1 MSKQKRGQTEQTE
14 QAEQTEHTEQ
24 TEQTERP
31 EQNAAGQQPLEQ
43 AEQPAQEA
51 EQEAAEQPDP
61 LAESQAQYQQLNDK
75 YLRTLAEYDN
85 YRKRSQK
92 EREGVFGDA
101 QAMTAGLLL
110 PVLDNLDLAL
120 QQPCADEEYKKGV
133 ELIVKQFRDILEK
146 MGVTEIPAQGQ
157 PFDPRYHDAVMHV
170 EQEDL
175 PENTVSQ
182 VLRKGYQL
190 GDRVIRCA
198 MVQVAN

>member
-1 MSKQKRGQTEQTE
+1 MSKQKRRQTEQTE
-14 QAEQTEHTEQ
+14 
-24 TEQTERP
+24 P
-31 EQNAAGQQPLEQ
+31 IEQNQTPDGGETLDQ
-43 AEQPAQEA
+43 AEQPVQETP
-51 EQEAAEQPDP
+51 EQEEPAERPDP

-133 ELIVKQFRDILEK
+133 ELIAKQFREILEK

-170 EQEDL
+170 EQEEL

>member
-1 MSKQKRGQTEQTE
+1 MSKQKRRQTEQTE
-14 QAEQTEHTEQ
+14 
-24 TEQTERP
+24 P
-31 EQNAAGQQPLEQ
+31 IEQNQTPDGGETLDQ
-43 AEQPAQEA
+43 AEQPVQETP
-51 EQEAAEQPDP
+51 EQEEPAERPDP

-133 ELIVKQFRDILEK
+133 ELIAKQFREILEK

-170 EQEDL
+170 EQEEL
-175 PENTVSQ
+175 PENPVSQ

>member
-51 EQEAAEQPDP
+51 GQEAAEQPDP

-133 ELIVKQFRDILEK
+133 ELIVKQFREILEK
-146 MGVTEIPAQGQ
+146 MGVKEIPAQGQ

>member
-1 MSKQKRGQTEQTE
+1 MSKQTRAKD
-14 QAEQTEHTEQ
+14 
-24 TEQTERP
+24 P
-31 EQNAAGQQPLEQ
+31 EQVETQQPEQ
-43 AEQPAQEA
+43 PLDQPEEMDQPEQVQQPEPEEQPA
-51 EQEAAEQPDP
+51 PDP

-75 YLRTLAEYDN
+75 YLRVLAEYDN

-92 EREGVFGDA
+92 ERDGIFGDA

-120 QQPCADEEYKKGV
+120 QQPCTDEEYKKGV
-133 ELIVKQFRDILEK
+133 ELIAKQFREILEK

-157 PFDPRYHDAVMHV
+157 PFDPRYHDAVMHI
-170 EQEDL
+170 EQQDL
-175 PENTVSQ
+175 PENTVAQ

>member
-1 MSKQKRGQTEQTE
+1 MSKQKRRQTEQTE
-14 QAEQTEHTEQ
+14 
-24 TEQTERP
+24 P
-31 EQNAAGQQPLEQ
+31 IEQNQTPDGGETLEQ
-43 AEQPAQEA
+43 AEQPVQEA
-51 EQEAAEQPDP
+51 PEQEEPAERPDP

-92 EREGVFGDA
+92 EMEGVFGDA

-120 QQPCADEEYKKGV
+120 QQTCADEEYKKGV
-133 ELIVKQFRDILEK
+133 ELIAKQFREILEK

-170 EQEDL
+170 EQEEL

>member
-1 MSKQKRGQTEQTE
+1 MSKQKRRQTEQTE
-14 QAEQTEHTEQ
+14 
-24 TEQTERP
+24 P
-31 EQNAAGQQPLEQ
+31 IEQNQTPDGGETLDQ
-43 AEQPAQEA
+43 AEQPVQEA
-51 EQEAAEQPDP
+51 PEQEEPAERPDP

-75 YLRTLAEYDN
+75 SLRTLAEYDN

-133 ELIVKQFRDILEK
+133 ELIAKQFREILEK

-170 EQEDL
+170 EQEEL

>member
-1 MSKQKRGQTEQTE
+1 MSKQKRRQTEQTE
-14 QAEQTEHTEQ
+14 
-24 TEQTERP
+24 P
-31 EQNAAGQQPLEQ
+31 IEQNQTPDGGETLDQ
-43 AEQPAQEA
+43 AEQPVQEA
-51 EQEAAEQPDP
+51 PEQEEPAERPDP

-133 ELIVKQFRDILEK
+133 ELIAKQFREILEK

-170 EQEDL
+170 EQEEL

-190 GDRVIRCA
+190 GDRVMRCA

>member
-101 QAMTAGLLL
+101 QALTAGQLL

>member
-24 TEQTERP
+24 TEQTKRP

-101 QAMTAGLLL
+101 QALTAGLLL

-157 PFDPRYHDAVMHV
+157 PFGPRYHDAVMHV

>member
-1 MSKQKRGQTEQTE
+1 MSKQKRRQTEQTE
-14 QAEQTEHTEQ
+14 
-24 TEQTERP
+24 P
-31 EQNAAGQQPLEQ
+31 IEQNQTPDGGETLDQ
-43 AEQPAQEA
+43 AEQPVQEA
-51 EQEAAEQPDP
+51 PEQEEPAERPDP

-133 ELIVKQFRDILEK
+133 ELIAKQFREILEK

-170 EQEDL
+170 EQEEL

>member
-92 EREGVFGDA
+92 ERESVFGDA
-101 QAMTAGLLL
+101 QALTAGQLL

-133 ELIVKQFRDILEK
+133 ELIVKQFREILEK
-146 MGVTEIPAQGQ
+146 MGVKEIPAQGQ

>member
-1 MSKQKRGQTEQTE
+1 MSKQKRRQTEQTE
-14 QAEQTEHTEQ
+14 
-24 TEQTERP
+24 P
-31 EQNAAGQQPLEQ
+31 IEQNQTPDGGETLDQ
-43 AEQPAQEA
+43 AEQPVQEA
-51 EQEAAEQPDP
+51 PEQEEPAERPDP

-110 PVLDNLDLAL
+110 PVVDNLDLAL

-133 ELIVKQFRDILEK
+133 ELIAKQFREILEK

-170 EQEDL
+170 EQEEL

>member
-1 MSKQKRGQTEQTE
+1 MSKQKRRQTEQTE
-14 QAEQTEHTEQ
+14 PIEQNQTPDGGETLDQADQPVQEA
-24 TEQTERP
+24 P
-31 EQNAAGQQPLEQ
+31 EQEEP
-43 AEQPAQEA
+43 AER
-51 EQEAAEQPDP
+51 PDP

-133 ELIVKQFRDILEK
+133 ELIAKQFREILEK

-170 EQEDL
+170 EQEEL

>member
-1 MSKQKRGQTEQTE
+1 MSKQKRRQTEQTE
-14 QAEQTEHTEQ
+14 
-24 TEQTERP
+24 P
-31 EQNAAGQQPLEQ
+31 IEQNQTPDGGETLDQ
-43 AEQPAQEA
+43 AEQPVQEA
-51 EQEAAEQPDP
+51 PEQEEPAERPDP

-133 ELIVKQFRDILEK
+133 ELIAKQFREILEK

-170 EQEDL
+170 EQIGRASCRE
-175 PENTVSQ
+175 
-182 VLRKGYQL
+182 
-190 GDRVIRCA
+190 RV
-198 MVQVAN
+198 

>member
-1 MSKQKRGQTEQTE
+1 MSKQKRRQTEQTE
-14 QAEQTEHTEQ
+14 
-24 TEQTERP
+24 P
-31 EQNAAGQQPLEQ
+31 IEQNQTPDGGETLDQ
-43 AEQPAQEA
+43 AEQPVQEA
-51 EQEAAEQPDP
+51 PEQEEPAERPDP

-133 ELIVKQFRDILEK
+133 ELIAKQFREILEK

-170 EQEDL
+170 EQEEL

-190 GDRVIRCA
+190 GDRAIRCA

>member
-1 MSKQKRGQTEQTE
+1 MSRQKRAKDPEQTE
-14 QAEQTEHTEQ
+14 NQQPEEQLNQ
-24 TEQTERP
+24 P
-31 EQNAAGQQPLEQ
+31 EQVPDQPEQ
-43 AEQPAQEA
+43 EEQPALE
-51 EQEAAEQPDP
+51 EQTPADP

-75 YLRTLAEYDN
+75 YLRVLAEYDN

-92 EREGVFGDA
+92 EREGIFGDA

-133 ELIVKQFRDILEK
+133 ELIAKQFRDILEK

-157 PFDPRYHDAVMHV
+157 PFDPHYHDAVMHI
-170 EQEDL
+170 EQQDL
-175 PENTVSQ
+175 PENTVAQ

>member
-1 MSKQKRGQTEQTE
+1 MSKQKRRQTEQTE
-14 QAEQTEHTEQ
+14 
-24 TEQTERP
+24 P
-31 EQNAAGQQPLEQ
+31 IEQNQTPDGGETLDQ
-43 AEQPAQEA
+43 AEQPVQETP
-51 EQEAAEQPDP
+51 EQEEPAERPDP

-133 ELIVKQFRDILEK
+133 DLIAKQFREILEK

-170 EQEDL
+170 EQEEL

>member
-1 MSKQKRGQTEQTE
+1 MSKEKREQTEQTE
-14 QAEQTEHTEQ
+14 QKPDSQEILDQEGQAAQSGA
-24 TEQTERP
+24 P
-31 EQNAAGQQPLEQ
+31 EP
-43 AEQPAQEA
+43 
-51 EQEAAEQPDP
+51 AEQPDP

-92 EREGVFGDA
+92 EREGVFADA
-101 QAMTAGLLL
+101 QAMTAGQLL

-133 ELIVKQFRDILEK
+133 ELIAKQFREILEK

-157 PFDPRYHDAVMHV
+157 PFDPRYHDAVMHI

-175 PENTVSQ
+175 PENTVAQ

>member
-1 MSKQKRGQTEQTE
+1 MSKQKRRQTEQTE
-14 QAEQTEHTEQ
+14 
-24 TEQTERP
+24 P
-31 EQNAAGQQPLEQ
+31 IEQNQTPDGGETLDQ
-43 AEQPAQEA
+43 AEQPVQETP
-51 EQEAAEQPDP
+51 EQEEPAERPDP

-120 QQPCADEEYKKGV
+120 QQPCADEGYKEEE
-133 ELIVKQFRDILEK
+133 ELIAKQFREILEK

-170 EQEDL
+170 EQEEL

>member
-1 MSKQKRGQTEQTE
+1 MSKQKRRQTEQTE
-14 QAEQTEHTEQ
+14 
-24 TEQTERP
+24 P
-31 EQNAAGQQPLEQ
+31 IEQNQTPDGGETLDQ
-43 AEQPAQEA
+43 AEQPVQETP
-51 EQEAAEQPDP
+51 EQEEPAERPDP

-133 ELIVKQFRDILEK
+133 ELIAKQFREILEK

-170 EQEDL
+170 EDGEL

>member
-1 MSKQKRGQTEQTE
+1 MSRQKRAKDPEQTE
-14 QAEQTEHTEQ
+14 NQQPEEQLDQ
-24 TEQTERP
+24 P
-31 EQNAAGQQPLEQ
+31 EQVPDQPEQ
-43 AEQPAQEA
+43 EEQPALE
-51 EQEAAEQPDP
+51 EQAPADP

-75 YLRTLAEYDN
+75 YLRVLAEYDN

-92 EREGVFGDA
+92 EREGIFGDA

-133 ELIVKQFRDILEK
+133 ELIAKQFRDILEK

-157 PFDPRYHDAVMHV
+157 PFDPHYHDAVMHI
-170 EQEDL
+170 EQQDL
-175 PENTVSQ
+175 PENTVAQ

>member
-51 EQEAAEQPDP
+51 EQPDP

-92 EREGVFGDA
+92 ERESVFGDA
-101 QAMTAGLLL
+101 QALTAGQLL

-133 ELIVKQFRDILEK
+133 ELIAKQFREILEK
-146 MGVTEIPAQGQ
+146 MGVKEIPAQGQ

>member
-1 MSKQKRGQTEQTE
+1 MSKQKRRQTEQTE
-14 QAEQTEHTEQ
+14 
-24 TEQTERP
+24 P
-31 EQNAAGQQPLEQ
+31 IEQNQTPDGGETLDQ
-43 AEQPAQEA
+43 AEQPVQETP
-51 EQEAAEQPDP
+51 EQEEPAERPDP
-61 LAESQAQYQQLNDK
+61 LAESQAPYQQLNDK

-133 ELIVKQFRDILEK
+133 ELIAKQFREILEK

-170 EQEDL
+170 EQEEL

>member
-101 QAMTAGLLL
+101 QALTAGQLL

-133 ELIVKQFRDILEK
+133 ELIAKQFREILEK
-146 MGVTEIPAQGQ
+146 MGVKEIPAQGQ

>member
-31 EQNAAGQQPLEQ
+31 EQTAAGQQPLEQ

-92 EREGVFGDA
+92 ERESVFGDA
-101 QAMTAGLLL
+101 QALTAGQLL

-133 ELIVKQFRDILEK
+133 ELIAKQFREILEK
-146 MGVTEIPAQGQ
+146 MGVKEIPAQGQ

>member
-1 MSKQKRGQTEQTE
+1 MSKQKRRQTEQTE
-14 QAEQTEHTEQ
+14 
-24 TEQTERP
+24 P
-31 EQNAAGQQPLEQ
+31 IEQNQTPDGGETLDQ
-43 AEQPAQEA
+43 AEQPVQEA
-51 EQEAAEQPDP
+51 PEQEEPAERPDP

-133 ELIVKQFRDILEK
+133 ELIAKQFREILEK

-170 EQEDL
+170 DQEEL
-175 PENTVSQ
+175 PEITVSQ
-182 VLRKGYQL
+182 VRRKGYQL

>member
-24 TEQTERP
+24 TEQTKRP

-101 QAMTAGLLL
+101 QALTAGLLL

>member
-1 MSKQKRGQTEQTE
+1 MSKQKRRQTEQTE
-14 QAEQTEHTEQ
+14 
-24 TEQTERP
+24 P
-31 EQNAAGQQPLEQ
+31 IEQNQTPDGGETLDQ
-43 AEQPAQEA
+43 AEQPVQETP
-51 EQEAAEQPDP
+51 EQEEPAERPDP

-133 ELIVKQFRDILEK
+133 ELIAKQFREILEK

-170 EQEDL
+170 EQEEL

-198 MVQVAN
+198 MVQVLSLIHI

>member
-1 MSKQKRGQTEQTE
+1 MRKNMSKQKRRQTEQTE
-14 QAEQTEHTEQ
+14 
-24 TEQTERP
+24 P
-31 EQNAAGQQPLEQ
+31 IEQNQTPDGGETLDQ
-43 AEQPAQEA
+43 AEQPVQETP
-51 EQEAAEQPDP
+51 EQEEPAERPDP

-133 ELIVKQFRDILEK
+133 ELIAKQFREILEK

-170 EQEDL
+170 EQEEL

>member
-1 MSKQKRGQTEQTE
+1 MSKQKRRQTEQTE
-14 QAEQTEHTEQ
+14 
-24 TEQTERP
+24 P
-31 EQNAAGQQPLEQ
+31 IEQNQTPDGGETLDQ
-43 AEQPAQEA
+43 AEQPVQEA
-51 EQEAAEQPDP
+51 PEQEEQAERPDP

-133 ELIVKQFRDILEK
+133 ELIAKQFREILEK

-170 EQEDL
+170 EQEEL

>member
-1 MSKQKRGQTEQTE
+1 MSKQKRRQTEQTE
-14 QAEQTEHTEQ
+14 
-24 TEQTERP
+24 P
-31 EQNAAGQQPLEQ
+31 IEQNQTPDGGETLDQ
-43 AEQPAQEA
+43 AEQPVQETP
-51 EQEAAEQPDP
+51 EQEEPAERPDP

-133 ELIVKQFRDILEK
+133 ELIAQQFREILEK

-170 EQEDL
+170 EQEEL